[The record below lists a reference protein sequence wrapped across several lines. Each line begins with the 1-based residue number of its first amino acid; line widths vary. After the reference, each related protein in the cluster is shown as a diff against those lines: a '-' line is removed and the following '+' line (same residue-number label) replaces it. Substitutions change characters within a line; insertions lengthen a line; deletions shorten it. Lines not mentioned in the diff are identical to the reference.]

1 MKNRIYLNN
10 DWEFSDEFNEKMLSP
25 KFKGKWESV
34 RIPHS
39 VTETPFNSFDESIYQ
54 KISLYRKSFKTE
66 TEWAGKR
73 IILTV
78 GAAAHMAEVYLNGE
92 KLAEHKCG
100 YTAFSVDLSD
110 HLAPAGKA
118 NILAIKVDS
127 RESLD
132 IPPFGYVIDY
142 MTYGGIYRDV
152 YLDIKNPVYIQDVFV
167 KTSSNHLESEITLE
181 GGDVPEGYT
190 VEQKVVSAASLGG
203 EPSACITT
211 AAAKKILTACDASPV
226 VAWTLENPALY
237 NLVTVLKNEKGKA
250 VDTKTVRF
258 GFRDIRFDETGF
270 YLNNKKIK
278 LRGLNRHQS
287 YPYVGYAMPK
297 NMQTDDADILKY
309 ELGLNYVRT
318 SHYPQS
324 HAFIDRCDE
333 LGLLVFTEIPGWQH
347 IGGEKWQ
354 DQAVENVREMI
365 LEYRNHPSIFM
376 WGVRI
381 NESQDNDALYT
392 RTNELAHKLDSTRPT
407 GGVRFLQHSHLL
419 EDVYTFNDFVH
430 EGNNRGTRLK
440 KNVTDTKKGYL
451 ISEYNGHMY
460 PTKTFDD
467 ERHRTEHAIRHANV
481 LDSVA
486 GDDEIAGSSG
496 WCAFD
501 YNTHKDFGS
510 GDRICYHGVM
520 DMFRN
525 PKLAA
530 YVYGIQQDNSVT
542 GDILEITSS
551 MDIGEYPGGTIDG
564 IWILTNADSVKL
576 YTGNTFIREY
586 TSADSPYKNLKKGPI
601 PLFDV
606 IGNRLVDEDGVKPSH
621 SEAIKELLRAAQKY
635 GMEKIPFK
643 YKLKF
648 VKLLL
653 CRAVTFKKLEKF
665 YWKYMGSWGGSQ
677 SSHKFEA
684 YKDGKI
690 VKTVIKTPGKK
701 TGIELSTRRTELLEE
716 ETYDAVCVN
725 IRAKDEHFNLQPYCQ
740 EAVSLSVKGPIAI
753 IGPSVVSL
761 KGGMAGTYVKTL
773 GRAGKAQLVVTDWQG
788 NETYMNFTV
797 KVKKI

>member
-10 DWEFSDEFNEKMLSP
+10 GWDFSSEFDEKMLSP
-25 KFKGKWESV
+25 VFKGKMQTV
-34 RIPHS
+34 RIPHT
-39 VTETPFNSFDESIYQ
+39 VAETPFNSFDESIYQ
-54 KISLYRKSFKTE
+54 KVSLYRKVFKTE
-66 TEWAGKR
+66 ADWTSKK
-73 IILTV
+73 IILTCE
-78 GAAAHMAEVYLNGE
+78 AIAHKAEVFLNGK
-92 KLAEHKCG
+92 KLCEHKCG
-100 YTAFSVDLSD
+100 YTSFSVDLTDS
-110 HLAPAGKA
+110 LLPAGKN

-127 RESLD
+127 NESLN

-152 YLDIKNPVYIQDVFV
+152 YIDIKNPIYIKDVFV
-167 KTSSNHLESEITLE
+167 KTKSNHMESEVTLE
-181 GGDVPEGYT
+181 GDEIPEGYT
-190 VEQKVVSAASLGG
+190 IFQKVVSAASVKG
-203 EPSACITT
+203 EASAMITSP
-211 AAAKKILTACDASPV
+211 ALKKTLTSCEASPV
-226 VAWTLENPALY
+226 LAWTLENPALY
-237 NLVTVLKNEKGKA
+237 NLVTEVKNEKGKV

-258 GFRDIRFDETGF
+258 GFRDIRFDSTGF

-287 YPYVGYAMPK
+287 FPYVGYAMPK

-324 HAFIDRCDE
+324 HSFIDRCDE

-347 IGGEKWQ
+347 IGNKEWQ
-354 DQAVENVREMI
+354 EQALLNVEEMI
-365 LEYRNHPSIFM
+365 CEYRNHPSIFM

-381 NESQDNDALYT
+381 NESQDNDELYT
-392 RTNELAHKLDSTRPT
+392 KTNELAHKLDSSRPT

-430 EGNNRGTRLK
+430 QGNNQGTRLK
-440 KNVTDTKKGYL
+440 KKVTDTDKGYL

-460 PTKTFDD
+460 PTKSFDD

-481 LDSVA
+481 LNSVA
-486 GDDEIAGSSG
+486 ADDEIAGASG

-520 DMFRN
+520 DMYRN
-525 PKLAA
+525 PKPAS
-530 YVYGIQQDNSVT
+530 YVYAIQQDNSVT

-586 TSADSPYKNLKKGPI
+586 THSDSPYKSLKKGPI
-601 PLFDV
+601 PLFDIV
-606 IGNRLVDEDGVKPSH
+606 GNRLVEEDGIKAKY
-621 SEAIKELLRAAQKY
+621 SENVKELLRAVQKY
-635 GMEKIPFK
+635 GVNAIPFK

-648 VKLLL
+648 LKLLL
-653 CRAVTFKKLEKF
+653 CRVVTFKKLESL
-665 YWKYMGSWGGSQ
+665 YWKYMGSWGGAGQ
-677 SSHKFEA
+677 SHKFEA
-684 YKDGKI
+684 YKDGKL
-690 VKTVIKTPGKK
+690 VKTVIKTPAKE
-701 TGIELSTRRTELLEE
+701 TSLELKCRRTELVEE
-716 ETYDAVCVN
+716 ESYDAVAVN
-725 IRAKDEHFNLQPYCQ
+725 ILAKDEHFNLQTYCQ
-740 EAVSLSVKGPIAI
+740 EALSLSVKGPLEIT
-753 IGPSVVSL
+753 GPSFISL
-761 KGGMAGTYVKTL
+761 KGGMAATYVKTTGKAGKGQLIVKDWL
-773 GRAGKAQLVVTDWQG
+773 GRESCV
-788 NETYMNFTV
+788 NFTV
-797 KVKKI
+797 KVKKV